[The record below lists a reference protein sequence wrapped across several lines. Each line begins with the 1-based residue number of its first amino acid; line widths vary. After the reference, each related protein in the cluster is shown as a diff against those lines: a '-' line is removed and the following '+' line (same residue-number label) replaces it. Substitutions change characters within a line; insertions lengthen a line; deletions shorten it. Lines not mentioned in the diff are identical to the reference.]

1 VFLSDRLFRTPEGIV
16 TFIERPDGTR
26 LHCISMG
33 EGPTVILAHGIF
45 NELRC
50 FNLVLQH
57 LLNRKVR
64 VVLFDQRG
72 HGQSSIGTDGLGSR
86 QMAGDYKAIL
96 QFFDIK
102 DGVLVGHSMGAFLG
116 VVLAETYPS
125 VVETRLKAMM
135 LVSGHAGVAAKGSVQ
150 NQLQIPLI
158 RAGLMPRILR
168 SQWLGRSFIR
178 TLFGKEVREEYIEV
192 TRLILAANSTKDRI
206 ALVDFQVKEDH
217 YPALGQIKVPTI
229 VVCGE
234 QDRTC
239 PRWHSERLG
248 AEIPDARNIWLSGVG
263 HAVVYEAPE
272 IIDHEVGLLVN

>member
-1 VFLSDRLFRTPEGIV
+1 VSLSDRLIRTPEGIV

-72 HGQSSIGTDGLGSR
+72 HGQSSIGADGLGSR

-96 QFFDIK
+96 EFFDVK
-102 DGVLVGHSMGAFLG
+102 DGVLVGHSMGAFLA

-135 LVSGHAGVAAKGSVQ
+135 LVSGHAGVVAKGSVQ

-178 TLFGKEVREEYIEV
+178 TLFGKDVRVEYIEV

-206 ALVDFQVKEDH
+206 ALVDFQVQEDH

-248 AEIPDARNIWLSGVG
+248 AEVPDARNIWLSGVG
-263 HAVVYEAPE
+263 HAVVYEVPE
-272 IIDHEVGLLVN
+272 IIDREVGLLID

>member
-1 VFLSDRLFRTPEGIV
+1 MSLSDRLIRTPEGIV

-26 LHCISMG
+26 LHCITMG

-50 FNLVLQH
+50 FNIVLQH

-72 HGQSSIGTDGLGSR
+72 HGQSSIGADGLGSR
-86 QMAGDYKAIL
+86 QMASDYKAIL
-96 QFFDIK
+96 EFFDVK
-102 DGVLVGHSMGAFLG
+102 DGVLVGHSMGAFLA

-135 LVSGHAGVAAKGSVQ
+135 LVSGHAGVVAKGSVQ

-178 TLFGKEVREEYIEV
+178 TLFGKDVRVEYIEV

-206 ALVDFQVKEDH
+206 ALVDFQVQEDH

-248 AEIPDARNIWLSGVG
+248 AEVPDARNIWLAGVG

-272 IIDHEVGLLVN
+272 IIDREVGLLID

>member
-1 VFLSDRLFRTPEGIV
+1 M

-72 HGQSSIGTDGLGSR
+72 HGQSSIGADGLGSR

>member
-1 VFLSDRLFRTPEGIV
+1 
-16 TFIERPDGTR
+16 
-26 LHCISMG
+26 
-33 EGPTVILAHGIF
+33 
-45 NELRC
+45 
-50 FNLVLQH
+50 
-57 LLNRKVR
+57 
-64 VVLFDQRG
+64 
-72 HGQSSIGTDGLGSR
+72 
-86 QMAGDYKAIL
+86 MAGDYKAIL
-96 QFFDIK
+96 EFFDVK
-102 DGVLVGHSMGAFLG
+102 DGVLVGHSMGAFLA

-135 LVSGHAGVAAKGSVQ
+135 LVSGHAGVVAKGSVQ
-150 NQLQIPLI
+150 NQFQIPLI

-178 TLFGKEVREEYIEV
+178 TLFGKDVRVEYIEV

-206 ALVDFQVKEDH
+206 ALVDFQVQEDH

-248 AEIPDARNIWLSGVG
+248 AEVPDARNIWLSGVG

-272 IIDHEVGLLVN
+272 IIDREVGLLID